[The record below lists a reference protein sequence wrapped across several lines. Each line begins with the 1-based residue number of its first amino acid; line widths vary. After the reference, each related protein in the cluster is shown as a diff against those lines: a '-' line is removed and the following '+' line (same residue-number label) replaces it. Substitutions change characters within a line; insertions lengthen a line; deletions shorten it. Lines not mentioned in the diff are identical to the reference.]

1 MPSVD
6 LSTSLPMPGLPDA
19 RAGFPAVHD
28 SVSLIPDARPCAC
41 GARLPLQ
48 VRLHLRSRTRPVFE
62 GRWCCSTAC
71 LQARITIAVRREMR
85 TESPRRPHQHRV
97 PLGLMLLSTG
107 RITQQE
113 LQHALQV
120 QCTTGE
126 RIGEVLIRECGV
138 SELTVAE
145 ALATQWS
152 CPVWDVSGLMPDR
165 VAALAP
171 RAVLKR
177 GGILP
182 LRLSMHAGSGV
193 ASFASEA
200 RLSVAFANSID
211 PQAVFA
217 LRKMH
222 DIAVDAGIAPIT
234 PWSEAHSRLLETGGV
249 PCHEMECS
257 SASSLERAV
266 VHQLRRLQPV
276 ESRWVR
282 LHEVYW
288 LRMWLEPA
296 AMLGG
301 PAQKQDVVDFVFHVP
316 IGGAL
321 A

>member
-1 MPSVD
+1 MPSVTY
-6 LSTSLPMPGLPDA
+6 STTPPMQGLPA
-19 RAGFPAVHD
+19 AGQGFPPSIQP

-41 GARLPLQ
+41 GSRMPLQ

-62 GRWCCSTAC
+62 GRWCCGPAC
-71 LQARITIAVRREMR
+71 LQARVTIAVRREMR
-85 TESPRRPHQHRV
+85 TELARRPHQHRV

-107 RITQQE
+107 RITQQT
-113 LQHALQV
+113 LQYALQV
-120 QCTTGE
+120 QCRTGE
-126 RIGEVLIRECGV
+126 RIGEVLTRECGV
-138 SELTVAE
+138 SEQVVAE

-152 CPVWDVSGLMPDR
+152 CPVWDVSGLSPAR

-177 GGILP
+177 GGVLP
-182 LRLSMHAGSGV
+182 LRLSLDAGSGV
-193 ASFASEA
+193 RSLAGEGK
-200 RLSVAFANSID
+200 LSVAFANAID

-222 DIAVDAGIAPIT
+222 DIAVDAGIAPAT
-234 PWSEAHSRLLETGGV
+234 PWSEAHERLLATDGV
-249 PCHEMECS
+249 RCQEMECS
-257 SASSLERAV
+257 GAADLERAV

-282 LHEVYW
+282 LHELYW
-288 LRMWLEPA
+288 LRLWLEPA

-301 PAQKQDVVDFVFHVP
+301 PAQREDVADFVFHLPV
-316 IGGAL
+316 GGA